1 MDFLTAFVNAVVTSA
16 TTLAT
21 GLGSAIPQFFSDVL
35 TTETGTPNVFAIVT
49 AMFLGIS
56 FLTWITGKALSKI

>member
-1 MDFLTAFVNAVVTSA
+1 MDFLTGFVNAVVSSA

-21 GLGSAIPQFFSDVL
+21 GLGSAIPEFFADVL
-35 TTETGTPNVFAIVT
+35 TTETGTPNVFAIVA
-49 AMFLGIS
+49 AMFMGIS